1 MLALQRTPIRRAGF
15 DHASEAQTVADLM
28 TTDVTVVSPETA
40 LHAAARLLLAQ
51 ELPALPVVDSTGSVV
66 GVLSEHDLAGRLG
79 PRRVRPWWHFF
90 VSAELLAREYR
101 KVTGLTVEEV
111 MTRPALTVDA
121 GASLVAVIRLL
132 EDPEIDL
139 LPVVRAGRL
148 VGALGRR
155 HLVEQLSTV
164 PASAS
169 RRPDAELFA
178 EMRERMAQ
186 EAWISK
192 PHPTVEACDGTVA
205 LWGIVS
211 GDAEKAALATMA
223 RSIPGC
229 KAVANR
235 LIARDA
241 IYRYHEMI

>member
-1 MLALQRTPIRRAGF
+1 MLALQMAPTCRA
-15 DHASEAQTVADLM
+15 DLDRPSEVTVADVM
-28 TTDVTVVSPETA
+28 TADVTVVSPETA

-51 ELPALPVVDSTGSVV
+51 GLPALPVVDSMGCVI
-66 GVLSEHDLAGRLG
+66 GVLSEHDLTGHLA
-79 PRRVRPWWHFF
+79 PRRVRPWWHLF

-111 MTRPALTVDA
+111 MRHPAVTVNAD
-121 GASLVAVIRLL
+121 ASLAAAIRLF
-132 EDPEIDL
+132 EDPEVDL
-139 LPVVRAGRL
+139 LPVVLSGRL
-148 VGALGRR
+148 VGAVDRR
-155 HLVEQLSTV
+155 HLLEQLSPV
-164 PASAS
+164 PTSAS
-169 RRPDAELFA
+169 RRSDAELVA
-178 EMRERMAQ
+178 EMQDRMAQ

-211 GDAEKAALATMA
+211 AEAEKAALTTMA